1 MSNQNGQQE
10 IRNQL
15 NNIKSTLTQGNVIG
29 SVAVGKVKEIIETI
43 QKRANETCELTQQR
57 SIENR
62 KEMLQQQDS
71 LQKETNA
78 KQAELAAAKQELQ
91 TSQAKLEEEAK
102 KAIAA
107 VNSQLE
113 DREKVKLL
121 EQSVNTLTEQI
132 NVLNKEIQGRT
143 KAIKDLQ
150 AAHDQERIQMGES
163 ARELLTENA
172 EIHEMYKQLF
182 SKSLGE
188 IQQQLESMTFE
199 KSGLTN
205 AMSGGFQSSSS
216 GVTDFKKYRSS
227 SRSYS
232 SRIKDLRKKRKESK
246 KNRKK
251 RKDKKK
257 SETKKIYIEDK
268 RRR

>member
-15 NNIKSTLTQGNVIG
+15 NNIKSTLTKGNVIG
-29 SVAVGKVKEIIETI
+29 SVAVGKVNEIIKAIQQKANVMCERTQERSVESRKEIMARQVELEQQTI
-43 QKRANETCELTQQR
+43 QKEKELV
-57 SIENR
+57 
-62 KEMLQQQDS
+62 
-71 LQKETNA
+71 
-78 KQAELAAAKQELQ
+78 AAKQELE

-102 KAIAA
+102 NAIAA

-121 EQSVNTLTEQI
+121 EQSVKTLTEQI
-132 NVLNKEIQGRT
+132 NGLNQDIERRT
-143 KAIKDLQ
+143 IAIKDLQ
-150 AAHDQERIQMGES
+150 ASRQQEREQLVNDSQILQD
-163 ARELLTENA
+163 ENKN
-172 EIHEMYKQLF
+172 IHKMYKQLF
-182 SKSLGE
+182 SDSLGQ

-199 KSGLTN
+199 KSGLTT
-205 AMSGGFQSSSS
+205 AMNGGFQSSSS

>member
-29 SVAVGKVKEIIETI
+29 SVAVGKVKEIITFI
-43 QKRANETCELTQQR
+43 QQKANVMCEQTQR
-57 SIENR
+57 SSAEDR
-62 KEMLQQQDS
+62 GRMMREHS
-71 LQKETNA
+71 VLQKET
-78 KQAELAAAKQELQ
+78 KDKTEELAAAKKSLE
-91 TSQAKLEEEAK
+91 TSQAKLKEEVEKAMVAANLQQEDK
-102 KAIAA
+102 K
-107 VNSQLE
+107 
-113 DREKVKLL
+113 KVELL
-121 EQSVNTLTEQI
+121 EQSVNTLTEEINELNQQI
-132 NVLNKEIQGRT
+132 EGRT
-143 KAIKDLQ
+143 IAIQNLQ
-150 AAHDQERIQMGES
+150 QAQQQEREQLVNASKILQD
-163 ARELLTENA
+163 ENKN
-172 EIHEMYKQLF
+172 IHEMYKQLF
-182 SKSLGE
+182 SDSLGQ

-205 AMSGGFQSSSS
+205 AMNGGFQSSSS

>member
-29 SVAVGKVKEIIETI
+29 SVAVDKVKEIIETI
-43 QKRANETCELTQQR
+43 QQKANVMCERTQER
-57 SIENR
+57 SVENR
-62 KEMLQQQDS
+62 REIMARQVELEQQTI
-71 LQKETNA
+71 QKE
-78 KQAELAAAKQELQ
+78 KELVAAKKSLDDSRSVLVEEVEK
-91 TSQAKLEEEAK
+91 AKV
-102 KAIAA
+102 AA
-107 VNSQLE
+107 SSQLE
-113 DREKVKLL
+113 ANEKVKLL

-150 AAHDQERIQMGES
+150 AAHDQQRIQMGES
-163 ARELLTENA
+163 ARELLKENA

>member
-1 MSNQNGQQE
+1 MS
-10 IRNQL
+10 
-15 NNIKSTLTQGNVIG
+15 
-29 SVAVGKVKEIIETI
+29 
-43 QKRANETCELTQQR
+43 
-57 SIENR
+57 
-62 KEMLQQQDS
+62 QQQDS

-113 DREKVKLL
+113 DREKVKVL
-121 EQSVNTLTEQI
+121 EQSVNALTEQI
-132 NVLNKEIQGRT
+132 KELTQEIEGRT
-143 KAIKDLQ
+143 IAIKDLENAQ
-150 AAHDQERIQMGES
+150 QQEREQLVNASKILQD
-163 ARELLTENA
+163 ENKN
-172 EIHEMYKQLF
+172 IHEMYKQLF
-182 SKSLGE
+182 SDSLGQ